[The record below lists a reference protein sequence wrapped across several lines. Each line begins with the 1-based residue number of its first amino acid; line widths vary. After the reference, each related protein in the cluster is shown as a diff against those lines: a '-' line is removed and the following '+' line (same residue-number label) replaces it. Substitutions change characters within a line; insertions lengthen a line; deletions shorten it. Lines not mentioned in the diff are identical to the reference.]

1 MKTLKNKLVAI
12 ALVGLGAIPAILD
25 DDGTLLVLMLMFAIP
40 LFVAK
45 ENLIK

>member
-1 MKTLKNKLVAI
+1 MKTLKNKLVAV
-12 ALVGLGAIPAILD
+12 ALVGLGSIPAVLYN
-25 DDGTLLVLMLMFAIP
+25 DGTVLVFMIMFAIP